1 MQKRTGRAG
10 VCFRTTPKPLGL
22 QLMAENFHGCAL
34 NSTAAILTGQSAVQW
49 VVVPPPR
56 ARESDRGTDWRETV
70 AAQDLGGA
78 GAGVFLPTSGERR
91 AASWAGWFM
100 AITFFTSIPALLLY
114 DPVLDD
120 TKYILGAGHDTR
132 IELAAFLEVLQMIA
146 QIGVA
151 VVMFPILKRQSERL
165 ALGYVASRT
174 MESAMI
180 GVGLI
185 AMLSILTLRGDLAA
199 SVGANGESLEIAGR
213 TLVSIHDWTFLM
225 GPGFCVGVNDL
236 LLGYLMYTTGLMPRR
251 LALVGL
257 IGGPLLFVSR
267 ILVVFGV
274 FDVYSSGA
282 GVFAIPVFVFEAS
295 FAIYLIVRGF
305 RASPVLTG
313 EPATT

>member
-1 MQKRTGRAG
+1 M
-10 VCFRTTPKPLGL
+10 
-22 QLMAENFHGCAL
+22 
-34 NSTAAILTGQSAVQW
+34 
-49 VVVPPPR
+49 
-56 ARESDRGTDWRETV
+56 
-70 AAQDLGGA
+70 AAQDPGGA
-78 GAGVFLPTSGERR
+78 GAGVFLPTAGERT

-120 TKYILGAGHDTR
+120 TKYILGAGDDTR

-174 MESAMI
+174 IESAMI

-185 AMLSILTLRGDLAA
+185 ALLSIVTLRGDLAA

-213 TLVSIHDWTFLM
+213 TLVSIHDWTFVM

-251 LALVGL
+251 LAMVGL

-267 ILVVFGV
+267 ILVVFDV

>member
-1 MQKRTGRAG
+1 
-10 VCFRTTPKPLGL
+10 
-22 QLMAENFHGCAL
+22 MAENFHGYAL

-49 VVVPPPR
+49 VVVLPLVR
-56 ARESDRGTDWRETV
+56 VSWIETDWRETV

-78 GAGVFLPTSGERR
+78 GAGVFLPTPGERR

-120 TKYILGAGHDTR
+120 PKYILGAGHDTR

-151 VVMFPILKRQSERL
+151 VVMFPILKRKSESM

-251 LALVGL
+251 LAMVGL